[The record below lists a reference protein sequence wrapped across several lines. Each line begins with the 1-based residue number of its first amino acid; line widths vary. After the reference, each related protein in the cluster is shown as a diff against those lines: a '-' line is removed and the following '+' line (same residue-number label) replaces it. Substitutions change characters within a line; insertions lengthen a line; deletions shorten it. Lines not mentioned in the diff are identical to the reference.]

1 MSFSNTYDTTSPGS
15 AALNREDLQDAM
27 SMLAPSETPVLS
39 SADKFKCN
47 GTFVEWGVDKL
58 STPSSTAVS
67 EGADVTDFEDKFE
80 SVARL
85 GNYVQKL
92 RRSYRVSDLQQAVSS
107 VGPQDIARA
116 EMKAVKELKR
126 DVEKTIL
133 GTQDRAAENGGGTAY
148 TMRGLGDWIDSSGPS
163 DVPADYRTPSGSIH
177 ASGAFTETVMNNLI
191 TSVYRV
197 SGVTNSLT
205 LVADTALRR
214 VISDFARSDPS
225 TGPIRTFNSNSASG
239 LIKLSVGQY
248 QSDHGIVTIVDMNP
262 DCAPD
267 TTDKDTGYLVN
278 PEYYAVGELI
288 PLGSTRLPNLGGGER
303 GYVDWTG
310 TLKVAHPGAHGKI
323 TDVTA

>member
-27 SMLAPSETPVLS
+27 SMLSPSETPVLS
-39 SADKFKCN
+39 TADKFKCN

-58 STPSSTAVS
+58 STPTSTAVS
-67 EGADVTDFEDKFE
+67 EGADVTDFDDKFE

-126 DVEKTIL
+126 DVETVLL

-148 TMRGLGDWIDSSGPS
+148 TMRGLGDWIDSAGPA
-163 DVPADYRTPSGSIH
+163 DVPSDYRTPAGSIH
-177 ASGAFTETVMNNLI
+177 SSGTFNETVLNNLI
-191 TSVYRV
+191 TSIYRQNG
-197 SGVTNSLT
+197 STNSLT
-205 LVADTALRR
+205 LLADTALRR
-214 VISDFARSDPS
+214 VVTDFARADAT
-225 TGPIRTFNSNSASG
+225 TGALRQYNANSSSG
-239 LIKLSVGQY
+239 LIKLAVGQY

-262 DCAPD
+262 DTAPD
-267 TTDKDTGYLVN
+267 TTNKDTGYLIN
-278 PEYYAVGELI
+278 PDFYAVGELI

-310 TLKVAHPGAHGKI
+310 TLKVAHPAAHGKI
-323 TDVTA
+323 TVLS

>member
-27 SMLAPSETPVLS
+27 SMLAPAETPVLS
-39 SADKFKCN
+39 SADKFKAN

-58 STPSSTAVS
+58 ATPSSTAVS

-126 DVEKTIL
+126 DVEKTLL

-148 TMRGLGDWIDSSGPS
+148 TMRGLGDWIDSAGPA
-163 DVPADYRTPSGSIH
+163 DVPAAYRTPADSIH
-177 ASGAFTETVMNNLI
+177 SSGLFTETILNKMI
-191 TSVYRV
+191 TSIYRV

-214 VISDFARSDPS
+214 VISDFARMDSS

-262 DCAPD
+262 DCSPN
-267 TTDKDTGYLVN
+267 TTDKDVGYLVN